1 MEKSC
6 WTCNWL
12 RLWKLYGSATKRKA
26 LLKKASIKSH
36 LEFSQRFVW
45 DSNIDW
51 KKVLWSDETK
61 TKQCLAETYMHTFI
75 YIYIF
80 PRSDRDRPMWS
91 SLCHF
96 LWIVSKNITGPVPV
110 SSLPHLLSAAT
121 PTNNNHWH
129 VQVRGVSHA
138 PRIITSFQ
146 DSNLPMSTE
155 SKIGSVSLL

>member
-61 TKQCLAETYMHTFI
+61 TKQYVWQKHTCIHSFIFI
-75 YIYIF
+75 YFPGLTGIGRCDHPSVIF
-80 PRSDRDRPMWS
+80 SGLSPKTSQALCQFHPCRICYLLRLPQTTTTDTFKSEGSVMHPGS
-91 SLCHF
+91 SQ
-96 LWIVSKNITGPVPV
+96 VSKIPTSPC
-110 SSLPHLLSAAT
+110 SLS
-121 PTNNNHWH
+121 
-129 VQVRGVSHA
+129 Q
-138 PRIITSFQ
+138 
-146 DSNLPMSTE
+146 
-155 SKIGSVSLL
+155 K

>member
-61 TKQCLAETYMHTFI
+61 TKQYVWQKHTCIHSFIFI
-75 YIYIF
+75 YFPEADVIIPLSFSLDCLQKHHRPCASFIPAASAICCDSHKQQPLTRSSQRGQSCTQDHHKF
-80 PRSDRDRPMWS
+80 PRFQPPHVHW
-91 SLCHF
+91 
-96 LWIVSKNITGPVPV
+96 VKNR
-110 SSLPHLLSAAT
+110 LS
-121 PTNNNHWH
+121 
-129 VQVRGVSHA
+129 
-138 PRIITSFQ
+138 
-146 DSNLPMSTE
+146 
-155 SKIGSVSLL
+155 

>member
-61 TKQCLAETYMHTFI
+61 TKQYVWQKHTCIHSFIFI
-75 YIYIF
+75 YF
-80 PRSDRDRPMWS
+80 PGLTGIGRCDHPS
-91 SLCHF
+91 
-96 LWIVSKNITGPVPV
+96 VSKNITGPVPV